1 MEWNSL
7 WKQIVYSL
15 LMTLIFF
22 MVINVLFAQII
33 ESTLVTAVDGDTALT
48 TIVFLGF
55 IMAWLVAVLVN
66 VFISDKMPWKLI
78 FYASVFAMLANT
90 LLWICIC
97 YIGVLSAYPGI
108 IPEPA
113 TGSFFL
119 DIVARGFAYMF
130 SVPRVMAY
138 YAIYIYDI
146 SLFWI
151 LVSLSYAPLYAFFLY
166 DLSQNTRK
174 PRKKV
179 M

>member
-78 FYASVFAMLANT
+78 FYASVFAMLSTT

-97 YIGVLSAYPGI
+97 YMGVLSAYPGI

-119 DIVARGFAYMF
+119 DIVARGFVYLF

-138 YAIYIYDI
+138 YAIYISDI

-151 LVSLSYAPLYAFFLY
+151 LVSLSYAPFYAFFLY
-166 DLSQNTRK
+166 DLSRNTRK